1 MFSDWATVGK
11 PSFIQSNAEISSQH
25 KKIIISEFPISQCIK
40 VKNLNDFNFFSYFT
54 YEGETCN
61 AHSRPALEH
70 LPLRWSKIDGKC
82 SRKIALNLLSI
93 PVMLNL
99 TLALWENFDLVVRS

>member
-1 MFSDWATVGK
+1 MYKGK
-11 PSFIQSNAEISSQH
+11 
-25 KKIIISEFPISQCIK
+25 EFERFQ
-40 VKNLNDFNFFSYFT
+40 FFSYFT

-70 LPLRWSKIDGKC
+70 LPARWSKIDGKC
-82 SRKIALNLLSI
+82 SRKMALNFIPI

-99 TLALWENFDLVVRS
+99 ILALWENFDLDVRPLKINIFQNNFTHGVFSLLVMLWAPARIKIQTFEK